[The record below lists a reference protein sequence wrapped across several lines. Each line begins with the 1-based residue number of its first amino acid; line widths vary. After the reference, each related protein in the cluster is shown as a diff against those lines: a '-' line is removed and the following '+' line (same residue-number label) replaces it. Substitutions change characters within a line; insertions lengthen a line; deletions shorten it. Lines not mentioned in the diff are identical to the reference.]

1 MYAGGTVEEVKLD
14 RDLAR
19 HVVAVGF
26 HSLSLLESL
35 LPILKTHCDQD
46 EYSEYLQSIGAVSA
60 EMSSEIFNKIF
71 QQYPDLEREVESKI
85 KQYGQFF

>member
-1 MYAGGTVEEVKLD
+1 ME

-35 LPILKTHCDQD
+35 IPILKKHCDQN
-46 EYSEYLQSIGAVSA
+46 EYSEYLKGIGAVSA
-60 EMSSEIFNKIF
+60 EMSSEILNKVF
-71 QQYPDLEREVESKI
+71 QQYPELEREVESKI